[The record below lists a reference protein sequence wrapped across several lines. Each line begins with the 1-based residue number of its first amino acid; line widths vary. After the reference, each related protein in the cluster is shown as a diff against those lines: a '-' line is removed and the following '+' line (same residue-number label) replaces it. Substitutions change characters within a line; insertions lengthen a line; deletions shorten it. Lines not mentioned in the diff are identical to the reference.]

1 MVLNQINVAL
11 KIIHDIFFSGRSLS
25 LFFFWWWPC
34 PTISGTC
41 LSGRSFWSDT
51 SCSSKA
57 YYMLLPSTDLSLPW
71 SSKSYHIT
79 QIKQNFS
86 CAFFNLLYTFS
97 CGVLPESM
105 IHSHSSVVKDLVLFK
120 FKKIMCMH
128 EVTKFGEPMNRRR
141 LRLQTWTYI
150 RRFEKEMCAAATVY
164 PPNKEPS
171 ETDQFICFL
180 TIIILFSPC
189 APMS

>member
-25 LFFFWWWPC
+25 LFFFWWWPY

-57 YYMLLPSTDLSLPW
+57 YFMLLPSTDLSLPW

-97 CGVLPESM
+97 CGVSPESM
-105 IHSHSSVVKDLVLFK
+105 IHSHSSVFKDLVLFK

-141 LRLQTWTYI
+141 LGYKHRLTLEGL
-150 RRFEKEMCAAATVY
+150 RKKCVLLL
-164 PPNKEPS
+164 S
-171 ETDQFICFL
+171 
-180 TIIILFSPC
+180 ILPTKSHLKRTSSS
-189 APMS
+189 ASSQ